1 MAAKLPDFRLR
12 KRTITALDMAAQL
25 PDLRLR
31 KRTITAL
38 DMAAKL
44 PDFRLR
50 KRTITALEM
59 AAQLVNFRLPS
70 QAVVKTLSR
79 FKSGS
84 YCFISSRNR
93 VVNRPGMALG
103 LFNLAGQ
110 DRDGH

>member
-1 MAAKLPDFRLR
+1 MHDENGVRLLLSPGLCSATAEFFNRRMR

-25 PDLRLR
+25 PDL
-31 KRTITAL
+31 
-38 DMAAKL
+38 
-44 PDFRLR
+44 RLR